1 MERRMSR
8 IFSQKA
14 KENEIQALKRCLCL
28 AREIFLTF
36 IVQCTIIAEMA
47 RLIKK
52 YKNREMYDSE
62 SKTPVTFTELALGI
76 QTGEDYKIMDNEAEK
91 DITLQT
97 YSQILYEEIKSGKK
111 IKEYD
116 EIIRQIAL
124 KGGEISMGVL
134 KKTVLAGIGGF
145 HLSKKRATEIV
156 DGLIKEGELAE
167 GEKAKAIKELME
179 KGGERAK
186 EFTREVEEQVKKAM
200 AKLRGPS
207 KEEVENVKQEISDL
221 KAKLKDL

>member
-1 MERRMSR
+1 M
-8 IFSQKA
+8 
-14 KENEIQALKRCLCL
+14 
-28 AREIFLTF
+28 TF
-36 IVQCTIIAEMA
+36 IVQCTIISEMA

-52 YKNREMYDSE
+52 YKNRQMYDSE

-111 IKEYD
+111 IKEYE

-134 KKTVLAGIGGF
+134 KKTVLAGIGAF
-145 HLSKKRATEIV
+145 NLSKKRATEIV
-156 DGLIKEGELAE
+156 DELIKQGELAE
-167 GEKAKAIKELME
+167 GQKAKAIKEMME
-179 KGGERAK
+179 KGGQRAN
-186 EFTREVEEQVKKAM
+186 ELASEVEEQVKKAV
-200 AKLRGPS
+200 S
-207 KEEVENVKQEISDL
+207 KFKSPNKEMERLKQEISEL
-221 KAKLKDL
+221 KARLKDLEDKLVD

>member
-1 MERRMSR
+1 M
-8 IFSQKA
+8 
-14 KENEIQALKRCLCL
+14 
-28 AREIFLTF
+28 TF
-36 IVQCTIIAEMA
+36 IVQCTIISEMA

-52 YKNREMYDSE
+52 YKNRQMYDSE

-134 KKTVLAGIGGF
+134 KKTVLAGIGAF
-145 HLSKKRATEIV
+145 NLSKKRATEIV
-156 DGLIKEGELAE
+156 DELIKQGELAE
-167 GEKAKAIKELME
+167 GQKAKAIKEMME
-179 KGGERAK
+179 KGGQRAN
-186 EFTREVEEQVKKAM
+186 ELASEVEEQVKKAV
-200 AKLRGPS
+200 S
-207 KEEVENVKQEISDL
+207 KFKSPNKEMERLKQEISEL
-221 KAKLKDL
+221 KARLKDLEDKLVD

>member
-1 MERRMSR
+1 
-8 IFSQKA
+8 
-14 KENEIQALKRCLCL
+14 
-28 AREIFLTF
+28 
-36 IVQCTIIAEMA
+36 MA

-52 YKNREMYDSE
+52 YKNRQMYDSE

-111 IKEYD
+111 IKEYE

-134 KKTVLAGIGGF
+134 KKTVLAGIGAF
-145 HLSKKRATEIV
+145 NLSKKRATEIV
-156 DGLIKEGELAE
+156 DELIKQGELAE
-167 GEKAKAIKELME
+167 GQKAKAIKEMME
-179 KGGERAK
+179 KGGQRAN
-186 EFTREVEEQVKKAM
+186 ELASEVEEQVKKAV
-200 AKLRGPS
+200 S
-207 KEEVENVKQEISDL
+207 KFKSPNKEMERLKQEISEL
-221 KAKLKDL
+221 KARLKDLEDKLVD